1 MLDEGMLT
9 GSRLEVRFRIMPF
22 DAKIN
27 AYPQNRRRTLDE
39 TAHGVLFDLDN
50 TLIDREAA
58 FVRLASHFYEERLRN
73 VTTATRDDVVA
84 KMVRWDEDGFVAR
97 DEMFARWIGEWPEAG
112 LEMELL
118 LPWYRSEMK
127 RHVQPDEGVNAFLAN
142 LNEYRVP
149 WGIVTNGT
157 TATQHIACEAAG
169 LDQLAPFIIVSE
181 AAGYTGYKK
190 PDPRIFRDALNMT
203 GLASPELVM
212 FVGDNPRADIDGAK
226 RYGMQTAW
234 VRRGRQFPDDVQPPD
249 YVIDHVAELQD
260 IVCLS
265 A

>member
-1 MLDEGMLT
+1 MLDSGILT
-9 GSRLEVRFRIMPF
+9 GFGLAVRFRIMPF

-27 AYPQNRRRTLDE
+27 ACPQNRRRTLDE

-73 VTTATRDDVVA
+73 VTTATRDEAVA
-84 KMVRWDEDGFVAR
+84 KMVRWDQDGYVAR
-97 DEMFARWIGEWPEAG
+97 DEMFARWIGEWPEAE
-112 LEMELL
+112 LEPELM

-127 RHVQPDEGVNAFLAN
+127 RHVQPDEDVNAFLAN
-142 LNEYRVP
+142 LNEHRVP

-181 AAGYTGYKK
+181 AAGYKK

-203 GLASPELVM
+203 GLTSPGQVL
-212 FVGDNPRADIDGAK
+212 FVGDNPRADIGGAK

-234 VRRGRQFPDDVQPPD
+234 VRRGRQFSDDVQPPD